1 MDRAL
6 QTGRALCDGERSCS
20 SPTST
25 TENNVQVVEGIVMNK
40 LCKLGK
46 NMGTKQV
53 RAVKLRPIW
62 TVPKFDEAMLSDPIP
77 GPFSCPS
84 YPLNSSSFLK
94 LLPYINLGQI
104 TAAYDSSIVNTKFIL
119 SAASFLEEPSP
130 VRTLKTAC
138 RNRERRKNV
147 SR

>member
-1 MDRAL
+1 MSL
-6 QTGRALCDGERSCS
+6 
-20 SPTST
+20 
-25 TENNVQVVEGIVMNK
+25 
-40 LCKLGK
+40 
-46 NMGTKQV
+46 KQV

-62 TVPKFDEAMLSDPIP
+62 TVPKFDEAMLSDFIP

-84 YPLNSSSFLK
+84 YPLSSSAFLK
-94 LLPYINLGQI
+94 LLPYINLDQI
-104 TAAYDSSIVNTKFIL
+104 SAANGSSIVNTKFIQ

-130 VRTLKTAC
+130 VRALKTAC